1 MILSKEKLIYIHVPK
16 TGGASVEDFLLDT
29 FNYKRSVLNL
39 TDGIGKSFIKNN
51 VNDGFETLYPLMHYT
66 LSQVIEVASQS
77 NIQVDNSWNLFS
89 IVRNPY
95 YKFLSELFFVGEIPL
110 IHHYHTIPNQIDK
123 DRLVNESIDLY
134 FDSRHNTT
142 FHSNHSLPQY
152 KFFENVELNYKIFKF
167 EDGLPNIMSKLGFN
181 IEGEFPHRLNMFH
194 ILGVP
199 KPNYK
204 DVFTPYLVEV
214 VNERYQKDF
223 EIFGYN
229 MLSPLDI

>member
-1 MILSKEKLIYIHVPK
+1 MLLSKEKLIYIHIPK
-16 TGGASVEDFLLDT
+16 TGGSSVEDFLLSN

-39 TDGIGKSFIKNN
+39 TDGIGKSFIKNK

-77 NIQVDNSWNLFS
+77 NIQVDNSWNVFS

-95 YKFLSELFFVGEIPL
+95 YKFVSELFFLAPSL
-110 IHHYHTIPNQIDK
+110 LLQHYHTLPNKIDK
-123 DRLVNESIDLY
+123 DILINESVDSY
-134 FDSRHNTT
+134 FKGKKNET

-152 KFFENVELNYKIFKF
+152 KFFDGADINCKIFKF
-167 EDGLPNIMSKLGFN
+167 EEGLINIMGKLGFDAKDN
-181 IEGEFPHRLNMFH
+181 FPHRLNMFH
-194 ILGVP
+194 LSGSP
-199 KPNYK
+199 RPNYK
-204 DVFTPYLVEV
+204 DLLTPYLVEV

-223 EIFGYN
+223 EMFGYN